1 MESLQIIFMTFSLW
15 FFTWHTIQSY
25 MKQQK
30 INKLSCYS
38 LGLVI
43 SLGIYFY
50 FNNVDKEDN
59 V

>member
-1 MESLQIIFMTFSLW
+1 MTFSLW

-43 SLGIYFY
+43 SLGIFFY